1 MRTNKNPFTAGYIG
15 SIEMSLHLTHIL
27 SGLLPLETE
36 KMRLNKTRLIN
47 GAAVVLC
54 FYIGFWSNRLPPFT
68 TVDKH
73 LKVLILVPKEEMG
86 GPAGWAN
93 LNYFSL
99 RMAHRHYY
107 GLSELED
114 KLQFPVKIKFYVEG
128 KLNKW
133 LSDEDYAW
141 RDMSFHSKKARMDK
155 IIEKEMTSNAFG
167 VLISDLEHVIN
178 FDGHFLEH
186 GNMPLSKG
194 TIKKLKSVQDKMII
208 PHYSV
213 Q

>member
-1 MRTNKNPFTAGYIG
+1 
-15 SIEMSLHLTHIL
+15 
-27 SGLLPLETE
+27 
-36 KMRLNKTRLIN
+36 MRLNKTKLIN
-47 GAAVVLC
+47 GAAIVLC
-54 FYIGFWSNRLPPFT
+54 FYIGFLTNRLPAFT
-68 TVDKH
+68 TVDKY

-107 GLSELED
+107 GLAKLEN
-114 KLQFPVKIKFYVEG
+114 KFQFPVKIKFYVEG

-133 LSDEDYAW
+133 LNDENFAW
-141 RDMSFHSKKARMDK
+141 RDLSFHSKKARMDK
-155 IIEKEMTSNAFG
+155 IIEKEMSRDAFG
-167 VLISDLEHVIN
+167 VLITDLEHVIN

-186 GNMPLSKG
+186 GNRPLSKG
-194 TIKKLKSVQDKMII
+194 TISSSIECRRYHDNPL
-208 PHYSV
+208 YSV